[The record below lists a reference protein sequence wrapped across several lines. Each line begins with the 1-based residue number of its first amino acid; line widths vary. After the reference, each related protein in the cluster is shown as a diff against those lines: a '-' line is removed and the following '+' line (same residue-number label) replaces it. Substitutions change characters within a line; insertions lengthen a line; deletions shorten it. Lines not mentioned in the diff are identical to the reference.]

1 MMDFMS
7 EVRAKIA
14 SHPFKPI
21 CIEAQTR
28 KKANARANKKWN
40 AKNPGYNAKKKR
52 EAYWKLTE
60 EERKEFNRQKRERM
74 KARHGEDYYKKASKK
89 YRESDRGKK
98 TRSEYRATHKEQNK
112 QHVQKWKEAHKDELK
127 ERRHKYYLAYREKL
141 KQKKEEQNDLLQV
154 RPSTPASGIPMDP
167 S

>member
-98 TRSEYRATHKEQNK
+98 IRNEYRLARARIPGTKTPDHRTYKRK
-112 QHVQKWKEAHKDELK
+112 QHFEVHQRTRL
-127 ERRHKYYLAYREKL
+127 
-141 KQKKEEQNDLLQV
+141 
-154 RPSTPASGIPMDP
+154 
-167 S
+167 

>member
-60 EERKEFNRQKRERM
+60 DERKEFNRQKRERM

-98 TRSEYRATHKEQNK
+98 IRNEYRLAHMEQNRQNSK
-112 QHVQKWKEAHKDELK
+112 AFR
-127 ERRHKYYLAYREKL
+127 ERRGEEYKAKHREWNREYQRRKRQ
-141 KQKKEEQNDLLQV
+141 QKKLEQS
-154 RPSTPASGIPMDP
+154 STSP
-167 S
+167 